1 METNLKAAGAR
12 SGLIPRAQLL
22 ALLRNGHFGNALFD
36 DNDDEEDLESL
47 FGRWGR
53 RRRRPVK
60 DPNRFP
66 KIPSDEGR
74 KLMQS
79 GTFGS
84 NCDVWRHDTGKR
96 LARRMLEREL
106 GIGDRRQRTRNT
118 DLIAQV
124 RMLYSWP
131 QRH

>member
-1 METNLKAAGAR
+1 MDE
-12 SGLIPRAQLL
+12 
-22 ALLRNGHFGNALFD
+22 
-36 DNDDEEDLESL
+36 DDEEDLESL
-47 FGRWGR
+47 FGQWGR
-53 RRRRPVK
+53 RSRRPAK

-66 KIPSDEGR
+66 KVPSDEGR

-84 NCDVWRHDTGKR
+84 SNGAVHKGATKR
-96 LARRMLEREL
+96 IARRMLEREL

-124 RMLYSWP
+124 SLGLPYSC
-131 QRH
+131 